1 MKKQRSKNQN
11 RTGISLVMLFGIPV
25 ALLLEVGF
33 CKTKK
38 SCNNWKKKMKKRRRR
53 LRFPRNSGG
62 FGKWQ

>member
-1 MKKQRSKNQN
+1 
-11 RTGISLVMLFGIPV
+11 MLFGIPV